1 MAHLSD
7 SEIADRL
14 KALSGWAVAGIA
26 IEKEFKFADF
36 KAAMAFVNRVAG
48 IAEELDHH
56 PDIFVSY
63 SRVRLTLSS
72 HDSGGVTER
81 DFRLA
86 SRIDSP

>member
-1 MAHLSD
+1 MGHLSD
-7 SEIADRL
+7 AEIADRL
-14 KALSGWAVAGIA
+14 KTLSGWAVAGIA
-26 IEKEFKFADF
+26 IEKEWRFADF
-36 KAAMAFVNRVAG
+36 KTAMIFVNRVAE

-72 HDSGGVTER
+72 HDSGGITER

-86 SRIDSP
+86 GRIDSL